1 MSDKSL
7 YFAYGSNINL
17 EQMADR
23 CPDAKPVGPVTL
35 DNYELLFRG
44 GGFATIAPCEGSQ
57 VQGLLWE
64 ITPRSERAL
73 DFYEGYPSFYEKQS
87 VSVRD
92 SQGTEHSV
100 MVYVMTG
107 ERSRIPVRP
116 SPFYYAGIVE
126 GLRQNGMPVEPLEQ
140 AFRNLMDEVRAMDMG
155 SQSAVDVPTV
165 HRPPKQRGGRDD
177 GR

>member
-1 MSDKSL
+1 MSDKLL

-17 EQMADR
+17 EQMAAR

-44 GGFATIAPCEGSQ
+44 GGFATIAPRAGSQ

-73 DFYEGYPSFYEKQS
+73 DFYEGYPSFYEKKPI
-87 VSVRD
+87 SVRD
-92 SQGTEHSV
+92 SQGAEHSV

-107 ERSRIPVRP
+107 ERSRTPARP

-126 GLRQNGMPVEPLEQ
+126 GLQQNGMSVEPLEQ
-140 AFRNLMDEVRAMDMG
+140 AFRNLMDELRLADIGRPSKRAE
-155 SQSAVDVPTV
+155 SRNESRRKET
-165 HRPPKQRGGRDD
+165 HER
-177 GR
+177 

>member
-17 EQMADR
+17 EQMAVR
-23 CPDAKPVGPVTL
+23 CPDAKPVGSVTL

-44 GGFATIAPCEGSQ
+44 GGFATIAPREGSQ

-73 DFYEGYPSFYEKQS
+73 DFYEGYPGFYEKQS
-87 VSVRD
+87 VAVRD
-92 SQGTEHSV
+92 SQGAEHSV

-107 ERSRIPVRP
+107 ERSRTPARP
-116 SPFYYAGIVE
+116 SQYYYAGIVD
-126 GLRQNGMPVEPLEQ
+126 GLQQNGMSVEPLEQ
-140 AFRNLMDEVRAMDMG
+140 AFRNLMDELRWMDM
-155 SQSAVDVPTV
+155 SRPAAD
-165 HRPPKQRGGRDD
+165 RPPKRRGGRDD
-177 GR
+177 ER